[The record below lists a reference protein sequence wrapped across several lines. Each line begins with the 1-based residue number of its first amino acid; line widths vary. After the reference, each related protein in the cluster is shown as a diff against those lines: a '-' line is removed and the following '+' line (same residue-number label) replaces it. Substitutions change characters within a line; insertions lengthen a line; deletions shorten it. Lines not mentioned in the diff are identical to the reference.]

1 MKLLLVLGAE
11 ESRISEDE
19 REWLEMIVEREKPDG
34 LLVLDV
40 ARSSVPE
47 SYSPFVSSLRSLVSD
62 RGWKW
67 SGAGGDL
74 PDAVAILPSV
84 DSKTAEW
91 AEVFWSGRG
100 AHILKP
106 NWQSDYAKSS
116 HKKKKK

>member
-1 MKLLLVLGAE
+1 MKLLLILGAE
-11 ESRISEDE
+11 DVPLSEDE
-19 REWLEMIVEREKPDG
+19 REWLQMIVEREKPDG
-34 LLVLDV
+34 LDVLDG
-40 ARSSVPE
+40 ARSAE
-47 SYSPFVSSLRSLVSD
+47 SSSPFVSSLRSLVSD

-67 SGAGGDL
+67 AGAGRDL

-116 HKKKKK
+116 HKKKNK

>member
-1 MKLLLVLGAE
+1 MKLLLILGAE

-34 LLVLDV
+34 LVVQV
-40 ARSSVPE
+40 ARRSVAE
-47 SYSPFVSSLRSLVSD
+47 GSSPFVSSLRSLVSD

-67 SGAGGDL
+67 AGAGGDL

-84 DSKTAEW
+84 DSEAAEW